1 MHVTRG
7 LLFLTATLVARMAPA
22 QVTPQTQA
30 LNPDVVALQNSAD
43 LVAKDLGFTALGEVT
58 FALFN
63 RGEVG
68 VNVAVRQANSRSGG
82 PAGNPTGQSI
92 KVDIFVG
99 GVLSQSVYQPALA
112 GKTSRVFAVKL
123 QSNVPRCL
131 ESRDLKVVIDQANV
145 IAELHDDNNVAAL
158 TAARPCPDLAIKS
171 IEREKEGLLGET
183 YRTKVT
189 VINLG
194 NAPAPV
200 TQALATSLSTAPG
213 ITGWPEFG
221 PNETIPALAP
231 GQTHTFKVGGSVFSV
246 DNSWVRVIL
255 DRYFKLDE
263 SDESNNRK
271 DKKL

>member
-1 MHVTRG
+1 MHRSRSF
-7 LLFLTATLVARMAPA
+7 LFLTVSLVAHTALA
-22 QVTPQTQA
+22 QTTPQTQA
-30 LNPDVVALQNSAD
+30 YNADGVALQNSAD
-43 LVAKDLGFTALGEVT
+43 LVAKDLGFTAPGEVT
-58 FALFN
+58 FALLN

-68 VNVAVRQANSRSGG
+68 INLSVRQANTRTGG
-82 PAGNPTGQSI
+82 AAARATDQPI

-112 GKTSRVFAVKL
+112 GKATKVFVVKL

-131 ESRDLKVVIDQANV
+131 ESRDLRVVIDQANA
-145 IAELHDDNNVAAL
+145 IAELHDDNNVAAI
-158 TAARPCPDLAIKS
+158 TTARPCPDLAIKS
-171 IEREKEGLLGET
+171 IERDKEGLVGET

-194 NAPAPV
+194 NAPAPA

-221 PNETIPALAP
+221 PNENIPALAP
-231 GQTHTFKVGGSVFSV
+231 GQTHTFKVGGSVLSV

-255 DRYFKLDE
+255 DRYFKVDE